1 MTQPAQGDVGAW
13 LRAAR
18 EKSGMSL
25 RQIADSTKLSV
36 RTLDLL
42 ERNRVA
48 ELPGGI
54 YRRAIVR
61 SYAAEIG
68 LDPEAT
74 LRAFL
79 THHPQDDEDGVPEI
93 LVPTSAQRPSQ
104 VFRVVAS
111 IIGALIPVVAGLFY
125 FSLNARGA
133 ETPRQVVKQLPAA
146 APSSDRSVGMLVS
159 VTSRS
164 QLQIVADGKNVFAGQ
179 VEEGELL
186 RLDLASEVVLLGDDG
201 SAIHFSIN
209 GRAGRAL
216 GQPGTPFNARI
227 SRQNYNTWLIQP

>member
-42 ERNRVA
+42 ERNRVS

-74 LRAFL
+74 LRTFL

-93 LVPTSAQRPSQ
+93 LVPTSAQPPSQ

-125 FSLNARGA
+125 FSLNARGSD
-133 ETPRQVVKQLPAA
+133 TPRQVVKQLPAA

-164 QLQIVADGKNVFAGQ
+164 QLQIVADGKNVFVGQ
-179 VEEGELL
+179 VEAGELL